1 MQITLKNA
9 NRMAK
14 LKTTQRLAI
23 KYYRT
28 KFKILTSISK
38 RTAAEKA
45 FELFCTPQIRNKKK
59 LPKIF
64 ETAEK
69 LQLKVDG
76 IIVRGWRFNHPAER
90 KVLILHGYESSVTNF
105 DRYVKPLVNKGYEVL
120 AFDAPANG
128 RSDGKQITLPLYSK
142 MIKEIHKKFGPVQS
156 YMAHSFG
163 GLAVS
168 LALEEIDH
176 TDDYRLALI
185 APASETRTAI
195 NTFFSFLKLSPD
207 IREDFEKIIV
217 KKGGVHSDWY
227 SIARAIKNIKAKV
240 LWVHDEDDDVTP
252 LSDAMVVKEANYPNV
267 EFVITKGLGH
277 RRIYRDNKVVKAIV
291 DFL

>member
-1 MQITLKNA
+1 MTK
-9 NRMAK
+9 M
-14 LKTTQRLAI
+14 KTTQQLAI
-23 KYYRT
+23 NYYRT

-38 RTAAEKA
+38 RKAAEKA

-64 ETAEK
+64 ETAER

-105 DRYVKPLVNKGYEVL
+105 DRYIKPLVNKGYEVL

-142 MIKEIHKKFGPVQS
+142 MIKEIHKEFGPVQS
-156 YMAHSFG
+156 YISHSFG

-168 LALEEIDH
+168 LALEEINH
-176 TDDYRLALI
+176 TDEYRLVLI

-195 NTFFSFLKLSPD
+195 NTFFSFLRLSPD

-217 KKGGVHSDWY
+217 QKGGVHSDWY

-277 RRIYRDNKVVKAIV
+277 RRIYRDQNVVKAIV

>member
-1 MQITLKNA
+1 
-9 NRMAK
+9 MAK
-14 LKTTQRLAI
+14 LKTTQQLAI

-38 RTAAEKA
+38 RKAAEKA

-64 ETAEK
+64 ETAER
-69 LQLKVDG
+69 LQLNVDG

-105 DRYVKPLVNKGYEVL
+105 DRYVKPLISKGYEVV

-142 MIKEIHKKFGPVQS
+142 MIKEIHTKFGPVQS
-156 YMAHSFG
+156 YLAHSFG

-168 LALEEIDH
+168 LALEEINHDAN
-176 TDDYRLALI
+176 YRLALI
-185 APASETRTAI
+185 APASETSTAI

-207 IREDFEKIIV
+207 IREEFEKIIIQ
-217 KKGGVHSDWY
+217 KGGVHSDWY
-227 SIARAIKNIKAKV
+227 SIARAMKNIKANV
-240 LWVHDEDDDVTP
+240 LWFHDEDDDVTP
-252 LSDAMVVKEANYPNV
+252 LSDAMTVKEANYPNV

-277 RRIYRDNKVVKAIV
+277 RRIYRDNEVVKAIV
-291 DFL
+291 EFL

>member
-1 MQITLKNA
+1 
-9 NRMAK
+9 MAK

-38 RTAAEKA
+38 RKAAEKA

-59 LPKIF
+59 LPNIF
-64 ETAEK
+64 ETAER

-105 DRYVKPLVNKGYEVL
+105 DRYIKPLVSKGYEVL

-168 LALEEIDH
+168 LALEEINH
-176 TDDYRLALI
+176 TDEYRLALI
-185 APASETRTAI
+185 APASETSTAI

-207 IREDFEKIIV
+207 IREDFEKIIIQ
-217 KKGGVHSDWY
+217 KGGVHSDWY
-227 SIARAIKNIKAKV
+227 SIARAIKNIKANV
-240 LWVHDEDDDVTP
+240 LWFHDEDDDVTP
-252 LSDAMVVKEANYPNV
+252 LSDAMAVKEANYPNV